1 MRAHEFIKEDAS
13 AGSSCAGSM
22 AVAIQPMGMISRSNA
37 SLQNGKYFNDPVKD
51 SELRKYRASR
61 QFKNS
66 ISN

>member
-13 AGSSCAGSM
+13 ASSSCAGSM
-22 AVAIQPMGMISRSNA
+22 AVAVQPMGTISRSSA

-51 SELRKYRASR
+51 SQLRKYRASR